1 MAADPRLPA
10 LKRLSGMIMDLH
22 LAQLRRAEAER
33 RALLDRI
40 ATLSEPPAVP
50 KDLAPH
56 VAAEVAMRYNLWAEL
71 RRHEVE
77 AALATKAE
85 ECEALQA
92 RARISVGRDGAVA
105 RLSDKF
111 GR

>member
-10 LKRLSGMIMDLH
+10 LKRLSGLIMDLH
-22 LAQLRRAEAER
+22 LAELRRAEAER
-33 RALLDRI
+33 QTLRDRI

-50 KDLAPH
+50 VDLPPQ
-56 VAAEVAMRYNLWAEL
+56 VGAEVAMRYNLWAEL

-77 AALATKAE
+77 AALATKAQ
-85 ECEALQA
+85 ECETLRA

-105 RLSDKF
+105 RLSGKP
-111 GR
+111 GS